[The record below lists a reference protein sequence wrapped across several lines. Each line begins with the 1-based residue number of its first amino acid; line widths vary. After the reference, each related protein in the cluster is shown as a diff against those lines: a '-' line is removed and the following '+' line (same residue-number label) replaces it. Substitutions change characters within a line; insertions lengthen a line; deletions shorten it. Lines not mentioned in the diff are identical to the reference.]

1 MKKRVL
7 SLLLALTMC
16 LSLSVP
22 AWANEIGLNTI
33 SLTGFSYNTS
43 GSSIDNNYDFLLTAT
58 ATETSNT
65 ITLRHLSIS
74 SSNSIAIAIPNQV
87 TLYEV
92 EDNIYVANSLG
103 NDTSIILESNH
114 SEYYIDVIIGDN
126 CIAFGGNR
134 LHVISSHFLTR
145 SNDILAQPQT
155 ATVTSTPAGSLFTTS
170 GNGLRIQA
178 IWNPANNNRLALRI
192 NTTGY
197 RAGEWISRIQITGG
211 SVPSSYVIMSANPS
225 GSTGNT
231 NSNFASFLTYLIGFT
246 NYSVFLPSFSAP
258 NNASYIN
265 GNYFSF
271 DISPYIPWSDMN
283 YTTSTSSNGML
294 MYLFLDH
301 NGVTP
306 TPTGTL
312 KITEHVSGVGTTS
325 VSLSF

>member
-7 SLLLALTMC
+7 SLLLALAMC
-16 LSLSVP
+16 LSLSIP
-22 AWANEIGLNTI
+22 AFAAEMATNAI
-33 SLTGFSYNTS
+33 SLAGFLYNTN
-43 GSSIDNNYDFLLTAT
+43 GSFIDNNYDFSLAAT
-58 ATETSNT
+58 VTEANGTV
-65 ITLRHLSIS
+65 TLKNLRIS
-74 SSNSIAIAIPNQV
+74 SNDTAIAIPNQV
-87 TLYEV
+87 TLHEV
-92 EDNIYVANSLG
+92 EDGVYVANSLG

-114 SEYYIDVIIGDN
+114 SEYYIDVVIGET

-134 LHVISSHFLTR
+134 LQAISSHFLTT
-145 SNDILAQPQT
+145 SESILIQEQGASI
-155 ATVTSTPAGSLFTTS
+155 TSTSADSLFTKS

-178 IWNPANNNRLALRI
+178 IWNPASDNRLALRI
-192 NTTGY
+192 NTVGY

-211 SVPSSYVIMSANPS
+211 SVPSSYVIKSANPS

-231 NSNFASFLTYLIGFT
+231 DSNFASFLTYLIGFT
-246 NYSVFLPSFSAP
+246 SYSVFLPSFSAP

-271 DISPYIPWSDMN
+271 DISPYIPWNDMN

-301 NGVTP
+301 NGATP
-306 TPTGTL
+306 TPAGTL